1 MAMIIPMQ
9 WKRAHPAPC
18 PQARL
23 FLKSVSVKPK
33 GVHGYGIGL
42 TDLLCVPRPAARG
55 EAIVTTE
62 TVLYRQSNIDRVIEF
77 ATLTCQY
84 SDTRFTTVL
93 AS

>member
-33 GVHGYGIGL
+33 GVPGDRKSVID
-42 TDLLCVPRPAARG
+42 TLCALKRA
-55 EAIVTTE
+55 
-62 TVLYRQSNIDRVIEF
+62 L
-77 ATLTCQY
+77 
-84 SDTRFTTVL
+84 
-93 AS
+93 

>member
-33 GVHGYGIGL
+33 GVPG
-42 TDLLCVPRPAARG
+42 DRKSAPRALCVRYGPSGGMRG
-55 EAIVTTE
+55 
-62 TVLYRQSNIDRVIEF
+62 
-77 ATLTCQY
+77 
-84 SDTRFTTVL
+84 
-93 AS
+93 